1 MDMNSNFIK
10 TPYCITKGGVISGI
24 TEGLPGRGT
33 TDSVVRSQAEDKF
46 YQNLDELHRRL
57 AKIEE
62 DIKVAKLDLKAEF
75 SDMLTQEEKEQV
87 KLSIMEL
94 EAYRAT
100 VRKEI
105 DDTAAAS
112 AMNFAETRIKGRW
125 SKEWKEGYLEF
136 SDVCPESRLK
146 VNIDTD
152 NSTNRVFL
160 KIENRGE
167 HSEDDTVEIIIPL
180 TDRKVKNIE
189 TLKDIHIPS
198 AIKQVNIERKNGF
211 FCDLTAVDISSNSG
225 STISFH
231 IHNGKIQH

>member
-1 MDMNSNFIK
+1 
-10 TPYCITKGGVISGI
+10 
-24 TEGLPGRGT
+24 
-33 TDSVVRSQAEDKF
+33 
-46 YQNLDELHRRL
+46 
-57 AKIEE
+57 
-62 DIKVAKLDLKAEF
+62 
-75 SDMLTQEEKEQV
+75 
-87 KLSIMEL
+87 MEL

-152 NSTNRVFL
+152 NSTNCVFL

-198 AIKQVNIERKNGF
+198 EIKQVNIERKNGF